1 MFGYAIGDM
10 KLPIREFQT
19 MLLWQFMAAKE
30 HHERAKIES
39 WRQTRMIIHT
49 FASVMG
55 GKKSVSPDLTKFL
68 PLPFDEDLGDKRSE
82 RERERDNLL
91 VIEKFKRMGY
101 LKPLEDGA
109 AGRAEDSN

>member
-1 MFGYAIGDM
+1 
-10 KLPIREFQT
+10 
-19 MLLWQFMAAKE
+19 MLLWEFMAAKE

-39 WRQTRMIIHT
+39 WRQTRLIIHT

-55 GKKSVSPDLTKFL
+55 GKKSVASDLTKFL
-68 PLPFDEDLGDKRSE
+68 PLPFDEDFDDKRTE

-109 AGRAEDSN
+109 TGRISNSN